1 MAGRSSGEQKTLPK
15 PALFIP
21 DTSEIDEVCYYL
33 KARIR
38 EFGSQLSTVEMKNI
52 SKKGFFPSLLYRAL
66 KTAGLAV
73 TCFLIAVSSTLFAAE
88 AGSIPKNERAMEVVE
103 AAIDAM
109 GGDAYRSFNVV
120 QSRGRLFSF
129 RRGRKGF
136 ARFNDWTVYNPV
148 KSRFQLG
155 EGKRQYV
162 TIYNLELD
170 QGWRLEGESTV
181 EDVTEEDLAQ
191 FRKIVKKDLHYLLK
205 QRLDE
210 EGMSLFYFGPDEIAG
225 AGRYEAVEFLDA
237 TNQSIVV
244 FFDRRT
250 HLPSKLETTSTDSAG
265 IRHEEEVEFS
275 NWHVIQ
281 GVKTY
286 LRTDYFVDGEIS
298 QQSFVEELQFDP
310 PVDDTLFQRPTV
322 SK

>member
-1 MAGRSSGEQKTLPK
+1 M
-15 PALFIP
+15 LFTP
-21 DTSEIDEVCYYL
+21 DTSEIDEVCYHQ
-33 KARIR
+33 KTQIR
-38 EFGSQLSTVEMKNI
+38 EFRSQPLTVPMKNTA
-52 SKKGFFPSLLYRAL
+52 KKGFVPSFQYHFFKIACL
-66 KTAGLAV
+66 TV
-73 TCFLIAVSSTLFAAE
+73 TCFLTAASSTLFAAATE
-88 AGSIPKNERAMEVVE
+88 STQQNERAMEVIE
-103 AAIDAM
+103 AAIEAM
-109 GGDAYRSFNVV
+109 GGDAYRNFKVV
-120 QSRGRLFSF
+120 QSQGRVFSF
-129 RRGRKGF
+129 RKGRKGF
-136 ARFNDWTVYNPV
+136 ARFNDWTVYDPV

-162 TIYNLELD
+162 TIYNLELG

-181 EDVTEEDLAQ
+181 EEVTEEDIEE
-191 FRKIVKKDLHYLLK
+191 FRKVVKKDLHYLLK

-210 EGMSLFYFGPDEIAG
+210 EGMNLFYFGPDEIAG
-225 AGRYEAVEFLDA
+225 ASRFEAVEFLDA

-281 GVKTY
+281 GVKTN

-298 QQSFVEELQFDP
+298 QQSFIEELQFDP
-310 PVDDTLFQRPTV
+310 PVDDALFQRPTV
-322 SK
+322 KK